1 MVNKRDKGRRIELE
15 ARKLL
20 EADGYL
26 VEKKNA
32 SRWQS
37 DDFWEMFDLVAIKS
51 HDVRFIQIKSNP
63 SDFYKAR
70 KEIDLWVQKYKI
82 EGISFE
88 VWLRE
93 PRKQW
98 RKYYSQVVQDSSD
111 TTQ

>member
-1 MVNKRDKGRRIELE
+1 MVNTREKGRRIELE

-26 VEKKNA
+26 TEKKNA

-37 DDFWEMFDLVAIKS
+37 DDFWEMFDILAIKS
-51 HDVRFIQIKSNP
+51 NDVRLIQIKSNR
-63 SDFYKAR
+63 SDFYKSR
-70 KEIDLWVQKYKI
+70 KEIREWVDRYKI

-93 PRKQW
+93 PRKEW
-98 RKYYSQVVQDSSD
+98 RKEIICLKQ
-111 TTQ
+111 